1 MKQQPRP
8 NKPSPVTM
16 QGSGHLYQWLDCEQ
30 ISLAFTTY
38 QTNRLFLVGCKEN
51 GNLAVNERL
60 FDRPMGL
67 YASDESLYM
76 ATRYQIWQLE
86 NRLAKNEQYQGCDR
100 LYVPS
105 QSYTTGDL
113 NVHDVV
119 VTKDCE
125 VLFINTDFSCL
136 ARVQSGFSFSP
147 IWKPP
152 FITKLVAE
160 DRCHLNGLAI
170 QDGKPMYVTAC
181 SATNEAAGWRSHR
194 LNGGV
199 VMHIPSNEI
208 IATNLSMPHSPRW
221 YRGKLWLLN
230 SGTGELGYLD
240 GEQFVP
246 VTFCFGFVRGLAF
259 WKNYALV
266 GLSKLRSKAFSGLS
280 LESRLAA
287 KNMVSQCGLVV
298 IDLDTGNILHALH
311 IGGVVEELFDVVVLP
326 DVRQPRALGFQDDDI
341 ERLISFPDS
350 DEMIITKPTVKRSNL
365 SPTPQAAGLPRAPHL
380 IPSEDIV
387 IKYQKVYHLTRE
399 NLLHYEYMT
408 NPSLQKRWETQ
419 SQRGEL
425 FGVSASVEGEMI
437 GLAVAEYWQEGEQL
451 GLELLSSYVS
461 PAYRHQPI
469 EKQLHKHLRQAVDH
483 LSLNVAI
490 SLNIRGINL

>member
-1 MKQQPRP
+1 MKQELRP

-16 QGSGHLYQWLDCEQ
+16 QGSGHLYQWLDCER

-67 YASDESLYM
+67 YASNESLYM

-86 NRLAKNEQYQGCDR
+86 NRLAKDEQYQGCDR

-105 QSYTTGDL
+105 QSHTTGDL

-119 VTKDCE
+119 VTKDCK

-136 ARVQSGFSFSP
+136 ASAQSGFSFSP

-170 QDGKPMYVTAC
+170 QDGEPMYVTAC
-181 SATNEAAGWRSHR
+181 SVTNEAAGWRNHR

-208 IATNLSMPHSPRW
+208 IATSLSMPHSPRW
-221 YRGKLWLLN
+221 YHGKLWLLN

-246 VTFCFGFVRGLAF
+246 VTFCPGFVRGLAF

-287 KNMVSQCGLVV
+287 KNMASQCGLVV
-298 IDLDTGNILHALH
+298 VDLDTGSILHTLQ

-326 DVRQPRALGFQDDDI
+326 DVLQPRVLGFQDDDI

-350 DEMIITKPTVKRSNL
+350 GRMITTKPTVNRSGL
-365 SPTPQAAGLPRAPHL
+365 SHPVQVSGLPRASQL
-380 IPSEDIV
+380 VQSEDIV
-387 IKYQKVYHLTRE
+387 IKYQKVYHLTPE
-399 NLLHYEYMT
+399 NLLQYEAMT
-408 NPSLQKRWETQ
+408 NPSLQKRWKTQ
-419 SQRGEL
+419 LQRGEL

-437 GLAVAEYWQEGEQL
+437 GFAIAECWQEGEQSCF
-451 GLELLSSYVS
+451 ELLSSYVL

-469 EKQLHKHLRQAVDH
+469 EKQLHKHLQRVINH
-483 LSLNVAI
+483 LSFNVDD
-490 SLNIRGINL
+490 